1 MLGSDYPHA
10 ESTWPRSQQFLGEL
24 LGDKMPGDRAK
35 LARDTAG
42 VLFGF
47 DL

>member
-1 MLGSDYPHA
+1 MFGSDYPHA

-24 LGDKMPGDRAK
+24 LGNKTLGDRAK
-35 LARDTAG
+35 LTRDTAA